1 MNEGVY
7 ECVHECVYECVNECV
22 YECVYER
29 VSECV
34 SKCISECVY
43 ECVYVYVSLSF
54 VVSLSAPPRF
64 FPFLSR
70 VYGLDFPNPF
80 FHARKVKPY
89 CLLPGQLFA
98 YAYLKHS
105 W

>member
-1 MNEGVY
+1 M
-7 ECVHECVYECVNECV
+7 CVCVYVCV
-22 YECVYER
+22 YVY
-29 VSECV
+29 VSLSLV
-34 SKCISECVY
+34 V
-43 ECVYVYVSLSF
+43 VYVYVSLSF

-70 VYGLDFPNPF
+70 VYGLDFPNPLSN
-80 FHARKVKPY
+80 ARKAKPY